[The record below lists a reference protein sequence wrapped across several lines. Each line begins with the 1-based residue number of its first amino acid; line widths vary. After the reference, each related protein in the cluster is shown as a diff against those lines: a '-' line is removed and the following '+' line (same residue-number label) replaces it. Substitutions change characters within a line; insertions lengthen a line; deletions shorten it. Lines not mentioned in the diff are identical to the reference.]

1 MPSATGAI
9 SGIIE
14 IIAIA
19 AAHAVAVAADPRGI
33 AVERAVMAL
42 AASRAV
48 KDARVMSSTAS
59 PGVPTRRAPS
69 RLATTHHAPR
79 RGRPIPYAMGPA
91 LNRDGRRANA
101 VSAAAARAVEGRGL

>member
-19 AAHAVAVAADPRGI
+19 AAHAVAVAADPTAI

-79 RGRPIPYAMGPA
+79 RGRRIPYAMGRG
-91 LNRDGRRANA
+91 LNPHGRGANA
-101 VSAAAARAVEGRGL
+101 VSAAGARPV

>member
-19 AAHAVAVAADPRGI
+19 AAHAVAVAADPTAI

-48 KDARVMSSTAS
+48 KDARVMRSTAS

-79 RGRPIPYAMGPA
+79 RRRRIPDPMGPA
-91 LNRDGRRANA
+91 PKPR
-101 VSAAAARAVEGRGL
+101 GRGAEPRGAA